1 MTVLQFQWRQFLC
14 VLPDT
19 KITHENARK
28 FRCKLHRLCRWEGE
42 LRGLGGRP
50 LQDCQKRLGFCT
62 CGHFACWLDVRVT
75 DHLGSRTLGKP
86 LSPGHTGAAD
96 ASGSTAELRRGTVPK
111 PPHLQSAV

>member
-50 LQDCQKRLGFCT
+50 LQDGLSEAPRILHLWSLCLLARCT
-62 CGHFACWLDVRVT
+62 GD
-75 DHLGSRTLGKP
+75 
-86 LSPGHTGAAD
+86 
-96 ASGSTAELRRGTVPK
+96 
-111 PPHLQSAV
+111 